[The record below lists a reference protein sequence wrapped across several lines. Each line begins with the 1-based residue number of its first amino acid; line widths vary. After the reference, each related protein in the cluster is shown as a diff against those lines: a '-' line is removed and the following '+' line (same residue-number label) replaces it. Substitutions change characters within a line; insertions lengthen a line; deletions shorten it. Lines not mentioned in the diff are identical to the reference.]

1 MIYFYYFLVLVFANA
16 IEVHKKIRTISVSCE
31 DSNSIFYDGLSLY
44 NTIKKFP
51 TVMGLSGE
59 ISFDEFGIRKN
70 FQLEVLELDSDGLQ
84 TVGFWN
90 SSDGSGIV
98 EPLDR
103 SNPYRTDHGDADS
116 TLKDKMLIVLIAD
129 VSAEL

>member
-1 MIYFYYFLVLVFANA
+1 
-16 IEVHKKIRTISVSCE
+16 
-31 DSNSIFYDGLSLY
+31 
-44 NTIKKFP
+44 
-51 TVMGLSGE
+51 MGLSGE